1 MVYATQSRKRARMRF
16 SGARMGFRCQIAG
29 SRGGF
34 HWATAGGSRWAS
46 AHKIGFARG
55 FEFGR
60 RGGGDEAVG
69 FGMVAFGRQIGPGVA
84 FTGQRPGG
92 AVGPAHT
99 RLDSRAVLNLAGGG
113 EALSLA
119 WWHSGARLVPG
130 WLSLGNG
137 QGGGPLG
144 AHKVESALFKFALW
158 QLLL

>member
-1 MVYATQSRKRARMRF
+1 MGLGWA
-16 SGARMGFRCQIAG
+16 SGARLL
-29 SRGGF
+29 
-34 HWATAGGSRWAS
+34 
-46 AHKIGFARG
+46 
-55 FEFGR
+55 
-60 RGGGDEAVG
+60 
-69 FGMVAFGRQIGPGVA
+69 GPGVA

-137 QGGGPLG
+137 QGGEPLG
-144 AHKVESALFKFALW
+144 AHKVESALF
-158 QLLL
+158 